1 MRSLA
6 PTLHCEGTLLAEM
19 TGTAQRFGTVTADVL
34 LLGGSKGLRL
44 FMPGMNALEQALP
57 HVRRVEFLR
66 LDHGSEADVSNA
78 NRAGRPDVIA
88 AELLRFFARP

>member
-1 MRSLA
+1 
-6 PTLHCEGTLLAEM
+6 M

-66 LDHGSEADVSNA
+66 LDHG
-78 NRAGRPDVIA
+78 R
-88 AELLRFFARP
+88 